1 MNNTKLILV
10 KIFTFFCAISLLSC
24 SSPALNTIYI
34 LKPGSFN
41 WNKKETCTIA
51 FVSKSDSIILNGAIK
66 LRGGISRRYFKHSYA
81 LKLATDYSLNG
92 LPADDDW
99 ILNAGY
105 IDKTF
110 MRHKL
115 SYELFMAM
123 HPNNIA
129 AKSNVVRVVENNKP
143 IGLYLLM
150 EELDAS
156 SLKIDKSDTAALIFK
171 DPPIFLGYQDTLPT
185 ANYYQQKFPKY
196 GVNNK
201 NTVLHQFHDFL
212 YNSSIAD
219 FEDNIWLWLDKQ
231 SIIDWHLILLFS
243 NNADGIM
250 KNWFLYKQNAQTPF
264 KIAIWDYDHSFG
276 RDGDN
281 EYNMMDRPLN
291 CEKSILFKRLLNTPS
306 LAYEKALAKRWNE
319 LRQNDVFSEKHTN
332 KLIAHYDKVI
342 RLGIEENTKIWPN
355 ESKWYYDN
363 NDYEQEVQIIKTFI
377 ALRLK
382 QLDNRF
388 NS

>member
-1 MNNTKLILV
+1 MSNAKLPLTKA
-10 KIFTFFCAISLLSC
+10 FTFICLISLLSC
-24 SSPALNTIYI
+24 SSPELSTIYI
-34 LKPGSFN
+34 FKPGSFD
-41 WNKKETCTIA
+41 WNKKEACKIS

-81 LKLATDYSLNG
+81 LKLATYYSLNG

-99 ILNAGY
+99 ILNASY

-115 SYELFMAM
+115 SYDLFMAM

-129 AKSNVVRVVENNKP
+129 AKSNFVRVVENNKP
-143 IGLYLLM
+143 IGLYVLM

-156 SLKIDKSDTAALIFK
+156 SLKINKSDTTALIFK
-171 DPPIFLGYQDTLPT
+171 DPPIFRSYPDTLPT

-196 GVNNK
+196 SVNNK

-212 YNSSIAD
+212 FNSSMEEFHA
-219 FEDNIWLWLDKQ
+219 NIWLWLDKQ
-231 SIIDWHLILLFS
+231 SIIDWHLMLLFS

-250 KNWFLYKQNAQTPF
+250 KNWFLYKQNAHTPF
-264 KIAIWDYDHSFG
+264 KVAIWDYDHSFG

-291 CEKSILFKRLLNTPS
+291 CEKAMLFSRLLNTPS
-306 LAYEKALAKRWNE
+306 LGYEKALAKRWNE
-319 LRQNDVFSEKHTN
+319 LRQNNVFSETHTN
-332 KLIAHYDKVI
+332 KLINNYDKVI
-342 RLGIEENTKIWPN
+342 RLGIEENTKLWPN

-363 NDYEQEVQIIKTFI
+363 NSYEQEVQIVKTFI

-382 QLDNRF
+382 QLDSRF
-388 NS
+388 NP